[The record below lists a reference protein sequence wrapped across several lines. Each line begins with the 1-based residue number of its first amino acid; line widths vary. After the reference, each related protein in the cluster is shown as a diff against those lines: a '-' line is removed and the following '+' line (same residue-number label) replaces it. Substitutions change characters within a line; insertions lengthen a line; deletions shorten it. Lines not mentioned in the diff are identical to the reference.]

1 MTLNEWT
8 NWLQQESNKSEIE
21 DELFLKNPEYKDWKL
36 RFFKYSDGNDYMT
49 FEQAMALEE
58 NFWKKYVVGE
68 LLDLSSKY
76 FILIQFR
83 KMNMDHLLNRPYV
96 NEVTL
101 TEQNPC

>member
-8 NWLQQESNKSEIE
+8 NWLQQESNISEIE

-36 RFFKYSDGNDYMT
+36 RFFKYSDGNNYMT

-68 LLDLSSKY
+68 LLDLSSKS
-76 FILIQFR
+76 FILIPFQKVNR
-83 KMNMDHLLNRPYV
+83 YHLLNK
-96 NEVTL
+96 L
-101 TEQNPC
+101 